1 MNSVNAGILAQAM
14 VVVETP
20 PRDPM
25 PHGTVLGPYRIRSL
39 IASGG
44 MGDVYRAHDDRL
56 GRDVALKVLPTGLT
70 DDAERLE
77 RFAQEAKSASALN
90 HPHIVVIYEIGQA
103 RPSFTV
109 EPIAVPGQRQRPE
122 ELHFIAMELV
132 DGETLRDFVAGNP
145 SMARRLEILAQTA
158 EGLGK
163 AHAAGI
169 VHRDLKPD
177 NVMVSIEGYAKVVDF
192 GLAKLVEPSNGWNP
206 LGADSPTM
214 KAITMQGELIGTAGY
229 MSPEQIL
236 GKVIDQRSDI
246 FSFGCIIY
254 ETVTGRRPFEGESF
268 VDTLHE
274 VLHATPPPIEHP
286 ELQRIVGK
294 CLVKD
299 REYRYQSI
307 RDVALDL
314 RAVDERKP
322 EAPPEKRSKTPLYV
336 AIGIAAAIVAVIG
349 WQIHAR
355 MHSSGPDFPAAHAAL
370 QRITTSGHIGHLAVS
385 PDGRFAAYTVNED
398 DAGEG
403 VWLQQIATG
412 SRVAVIPAIP
422 KSIYSGLTF
431 SADGNHLI
439 VSRYDGTIYGAVMEV
454 PILGGKP
461 AKLIGD
467 ADTAASPSP
476 DGRQLAVTR
485 DVLEK
490 GESRL
495 LVTARDGSH
504 ERVLAT
510 LPLPEGARS
519 PAWSPDG
526 KEIAVVH
533 GMHLFTINAATGAMK
548 SIPLTGSRGS
558 ILNVA
563 WSPAGDALI
572 ISASD
577 ELMMSAADER
587 AAGRH
592 QLQRVDIA
600 SGAVTNLTDDSDE
613 YTEPHAT
620 GALVAAIQTKHQ
632 AMIWSVTPG
641 SPATQL
647 TRSLGTSDGLLGLT
661 STRDRHIVYSSS
673 AGGTL
678 DLWTAN
684 ADGSDPRQLTND
696 ERLESHP
703 VVTSDGATIVYNS
716 RARGISSI
724 WRMNVDGSQQKQIA
738 AAPAI
743 YDFAV
748 SPDGKRVIYASGNET
763 SSHAWL
769 MSVPIDGGT
778 PVTVAT
784 TGPFLNWLQFTPDGR
799 SVLFSALDDK
809 AVKLFKVAAGGGP
822 VTKLFDGPGHDASV
836 SPDGKLVAFA
846 SGMEDIGAKLTILSL
861 DGSTPP
867 QLPEL
872 TARMFRWTADGKNL
886 VYIKRA
892 GRQENLFVQP
902 LAGGPPTPLTNFTDG
917 SIAGYEWSP
926 DSQRIVMTHYLQMRD
941 VVLLT
946 R

>member
-1 MNSVNAGILAQAM
+1 MNSVDAGILAQAVM
-14 VVVETP
+14 VVETP
-20 PRDPM
+20 PRDPL
-25 PHGTVLGPYRIRSL
+25 PDGTGVGPYRIRSL

-90 HPHIVVIYEIGQA
+90 HPHIVAIYEIGQA
-103 RPSFTV
+103 RPNFTV
-109 EPIAVPGQRQRPE
+109 EPIAVAGQRQRPDQV
-122 ELHFIAMELV
+122 HYIAMELV
-132 DGETLRDFVAGNP
+132 EGETLREFLAGNP
-145 SMARRLEILAQTA
+145 SLPRRLSILAQTA

-177 NVMVSIEGYAKVVDF
+177 NVMVSVEGYAKVVDF

-254 ETVTGRRPFEGESF
+254 ETVTGRRPFDGESF

-274 VLHATPPPIEHP
+274 VLHATPPEIEHQ

-314 RAVDERKP
+314 RAVNERKP
-322 EAPPEKRSKTPLYV
+322 EPAPEPRSKTSAYV
-336 AIGIAAAIVAVIG
+336 SIGVALAVIAAVIV
-349 WQIHAR
+349 WQIHLR
-355 MHSSGPDFPAAHAAL
+355 MKPAADSAIAHSAL
-370 QRITTSGHIGHLAVS
+370 QRITTSGHIGHLAVA
-385 PDGRFAAYTVNED
+385 PDGRFAAYTVTDD
-398 DAGEG
+398 DAGES

-412 SRVAVIPAIP
+412 SRVAVIPAAP
-422 KSIYSGLTF
+422 KTFYAGLTF

-439 VSRYDGTIYGAVMEV
+439 ATRYDGTIYGSVIEV
-454 PILGGKP
+454 PILGGTP

-467 ADTAASPSP
+467 ADTAATPSP

-495 LVTARDGSH
+495 LVAARDGSH

-510 LPLPEGARS
+510 LPLPEGAKS

-526 KEIAVVH
+526 REIAVVH
-533 GMHLFTINAATGAMK
+533 GLRLFTIDVATGAQK
-548 SIPLTGSRGS
+548 NIPLAGSRGT
-558 ILNVA
+558 IHNVS
-563 WSPAGDALI
+563 WTPTGNALLI
-572 ISASD
+572 
-577 ELMMSAADER
+577 SAADER
-587 AAGRH
+587 SAGRY
-592 QLQRVDIA
+592 QLMRADLA
-600 SGAVTNLTDDSDE
+600 SGAVTNLTDDSDD
-613 YTEPHAT
+613 YTEPHALA
-620 GALVAAIQTKHQ
+620 GSVAAIQSKYQ
-632 AMIWSVTPG
+632 ATIWAVTPG
-641 SPATQL
+641 SPAAQL
-647 TRSLGTSDGLLGLT
+647 TRGLGASDGLEGLT

-673 AGGTL
+673 AGGTV
-678 DLWTAN
+678 DLWTAS
-684 ADGSDPRQLTND
+684 ADGSEARQLTND

-703 VVTSDGATIVYNS
+703 VVTGDGATIVYTS
-716 RARGISSI
+716 RARGTSAI
-724 WRMNVDGSQQKQIA
+724 WRMNADGSQQKQIVT
-738 AAPAI
+738 APAI

-748 SPDGKRVIYASGNET
+748 SPDGRRIAYATGNDT
-763 SSHAWL
+763 SNHAWL
-769 MSVPIDGGT
+769 KSVSIDGGASAT
-778 PVTVAT
+778 IAT
-784 TGPFLNWLQFTPDGR
+784 TGPFLKWLRFTPDGN
-799 SVLFSALDDK
+799 SVIFSALDDK
-809 AVKLFKVAAGGGP
+809 AVKMFKVAIGGGP
-822 VTKLFDGPGHDASV
+822 VTKLYASQGHDAAV
-836 SPDGKLVAFA
+836 SPDGHLIAFA
-846 SGMEDIGAKLTILSL
+846 SGMEDTGAKLIVLSL

-867 QLPEL
+867 HLPDL
-872 TARMFRWTADGKNL
+872 TARTFRWTPDGKGI
-886 VYIKRA
+886 VYIKRD
-892 GRQENLFVQP
+892 GRQENLFIQP
-902 LAGGPPTPLTNFTDG
+902 LAGGPPTPLTSFTDG
-917 SIAGYEWSP
+917 SIASYEWSP
-926 DSQRIVMTHYLQMRD
+926 DGQRIVMTHYLQMCD

-946 R
+946 KGGAAGR

>member
-1 MNSVNAGILAQAM
+1 MNSDVGILAHAV

-20 PRDPM
+20 PRDPL
-25 PHGTVLGPYRIRSL
+25 PDGTIVGPYRIRSL

-103 RPSFTV
+103 RPHFTV

-122 ELHFIAMELV
+122 EIHFIAMELV
-132 DGETLRDFVAGNP
+132 DGETLRDFLVGQP
-145 SMARRLEILAQTA
+145 SLPRRLEVLAQTA

-177 NVMVSIEGYAKVVDF
+177 NVMVSVEGYAKVVDF

-214 KAITMQGELIGTAGY
+214 KAITAQGELIGTAGY

-254 ETVTGRRPFEGESF
+254 ETVTGRRPFDGESF

-274 VLHATPPPIEHP
+274 VLHATPAPIEHP

-314 RAVDERKP
+314 RAISEPRP
-322 EAPPEKRSKTPLYV
+322 EAPVKKNRTKGNTFLLAMAAV
-336 AIGIAAAIVAVIG
+336 AIASLIA
-349 WQIHAR
+349 WQVHVR
-355 MHSSGPDFPAAHAAL
+355 MHPTSDAAPIAHSVL
-370 QRITTSGHIGHLAVS
+370 QRITTSGHVGHLAIS
-385 PDGRFAAYTVNED
+385 PDGRFAAYTINED
-398 DAGEG
+398 EAGEG

-412 SRVAVIPAIP
+412 SRVAIMPPTP
-422 KSIYSGLTF
+422 KTMYAGLAF
-431 SADGNHLI
+431 SADGDHLI
-439 VSRYDGTIYGAVMEV
+439 ATRYEGTIYGSVIEI
-454 PILGGKP
+454 PILGGTP
-461 AKLIGD
+461 AKLISD
-467 ADTAASPSP
+467 ADTAVTPSP
-476 DGRQLAVTR
+476 DGKQLAVTR

-495 LVTARDGSH
+495 LVTARDGTH

-510 LPLPEGARS
+510 LSLAEGAKS

-526 KEIAVVH
+526 KEIAVAH
-533 GMHLFTINAATGAMK
+533 GQRIFAIDVASGAK
-548 SIPLTGSRGS
+548 RSIPLAGSHGAIRS
-558 ILNVA
+558 VA
-563 WSPAGDALI
+563 WSTAGDALI
-572 ISASD
+572 LSAV
-577 ELMMSAADER
+577 DER
-587 AAGRH
+587 SAGH
-592 QLQRVDIA
+592 YQLLRADVA

-613 YTEPHAT
+613 YTEPHVI
-620 GALVAAIQTKHQ
+620 GGSVAAVQTKYQ
-632 AMIWSVTPG
+632 ATLWSLAPGTP
-641 SPATQL
+641 AAQL
-647 TRSLGTSDGLLGLT
+647 TRGLGTSDGLFGLT
-661 STRDRHIVYSSS
+661 STRDKHIIYTSS
-673 AGGTL
+673 AGGTV

-696 ERLESHP
+696 ERLKTHP
-703 VVTSDGATIVYNS
+703 VVTPDGTTIVYTS
-716 RARGISSI
+716 RARGSSSI
-724 WRMNVDGSQQKQIA
+724 WRMNVDGSQSRQIA
-738 AAPAI
+738 AAPVI

-748 SPDGKRVIYASGNET
+748 APDGKRIVYSSGNDT
-763 SSHAWL
+763 TNRASL
-769 MSVPIDGGT
+769 LSVSIDGGT
-778 PVTVAT
+778 PSVIT
-784 TGPFLNWLQFTPDGR
+784 TAGPFLMWLQFTPDGR
-799 SVLFSALDDK
+799 TVIFSALEGT
-809 AVKLFKVAAGGGP
+809 AVKLFKVAVGGGP

-836 SPDGKLVAFA
+836 SPDGKLIAFA
-846 SGMEDIGAKLTILSL
+846 SGVMDDAGAKLIVLSL

-867 QLPEL
+867 HLPDL
-872 TARMFRWTADGKNL
+872 TARVFRWTPDGKG
-886 VYIKRA
+886 VAYIQRN
-892 GRQENLFVQP
+892 GRQENLLIQP
-902 LAGGPPTPLTNFTDG
+902 LAGGPPVTLTNFTDG
-917 SIAGYEWSP
+917 SIASYEWSP
-926 DSQRIVMTHYLQMRD
+926 DAQRIVLTHYLQTRD
-941 VVLLT
+941 VVLTKGVLPG